1 MIERRLK
8 MTASNPTPPP
18 GGTAR
23 TGWEVRKV
31 FDAALADAWKEAE
44 ARGVA
49 LSPGET
55 PATVEKV
62 AAAFRLE
69 LVAGSAGSLWLRAG
83 TEEWRLDNP
92 PDATQAFVRAAF
104 CCPGKVLAFRHQ
116 GDVITELVLQGTN
129 LRRPKDVSRT

>member
-1 MIERRLK
+1 

-23 TGWEVRKV
+23 TGREVRDV
-31 FDAALADAWKEAE
+31 FVTALADAWKEAE

-49 LSPGET
+49 PSPGET
-55 PATVEKV
+55 PATAEKV

-69 LVAGSAGSLWLRAG
+69 LVAGSVGSLWLRAG

-92 PDATQAFVRAAF
+92 PDATQAFVRAAL
-104 CCPGKVLAFRHQ
+104 CYPGQVLAFRHR
-116 GDVITELVLQGTN
+116 GDVITELEVREASSSN
-129 LRRPKDVSRT
+129 P